1 MKKTNFTFLKGLAMS
16 ALMSFGVAEANAQ
29 LNCQNHV
36 NVSLDAACAVN
47 LSTATFAAGT
57 TSATHYTIKNGTI
70 VLASSN
76 SAIGSPVPAN
86 VSAWVGK
93 TYTFEL
99 SDATGN
105 KCWGTVKF
113 EDKLGPVCPAVKVV
127 VPADVTV
134 GNGTQ
139 ATPYVV
145 ACSTSLDAAP
155 FNVAPAFTDC
165 SGIATTSH
173 SDVVSGSLCSAT
185 GIVIERTWTAVDGN
199 GMSSTCKVWYSKQ
212 RVPAFP
218 AVPEITYPANTTVAA
233 CSPSAVVGSASHAPS
248 LVGGFPAYKSGSLSA
263 NSNASTSC
271 QLSATWT
278 DKVAATACGVT
289 IARTWV
295 VVDWCT
301 GAVLPVVAP
310 SLPGVMPV
318 VNGSVQIISLTDNV
332 KPTLVGAAPAD
343 ITISTSAS
351 GCLSDQLLAA
361 PAAKDNCNGTLTSS
375 VTVGGFTFTS
385 VAGRAQIKGLAVQTA
400 PYVAVWTIKDACGNP
415 LTVNQNIT
423 VKDLINP
430 VVVADLNTKVALTQE
445 CQATVNATT
454 FDDGSLD
461 NCCLDVNRFE
471 VARVTVTPATAT
483 TPAIFTVGT
492 YAKTITFG
500 KADCAPATP
509 MVALRVWDCNGN
521 SNVAMVNVFVEDKI
535 GPVAFGKDTTVC
547 CGSGPSA
554 TAWLNAYKLSEKSL
568 IDYPSATNPGYYDNC
583 GATLNNPIA
592 TGTINNCGVGSMT
605 RTWIATDAKNGLTTA
620 AIVRYTSENRSAYTV
635 EFPVDVEL
643 TCVAAN
649 TNNNQYATNPVAT
662 IGSGTVPGTPIV
674 TPYPGTCPLVGIE
687 YTDEVFNVLPG
698 AGENGCFKII
708 RTWKVLNWC
717 QALDLNADKSAGS
730 TAALTGGKVRYNNIS
745 ETRTGSAPN
754 SAGIYTPDVY
764 ATDVPCSK
772 IMLEAQAAYTATGG
786 HDNDGYMEYI
796 QIIKVTDNVAPSIT
810 AGNVGVAP
818 IGKECRVDVT
828 IAAPTASDCT
838 GLTSTTYQVV
848 SASNVIVASGSTYP
862 ASIKFGGLDKDGK
875 PNEPV
880 FGTYTIRYI
889 ATDRCGNYASTDVV
903 KVIADVKKPTPICYH
918 GLSTDLMPTSGD
930 VWVNCGLFD
939 AGSYDNCGPV
949 TCYIQTPAP
958 GAGAP
963 VPTIAATTSKA
974 TPTVMA
980 PMASFNCVGAQTVA
994 LWVRDAAGNFDY
1006 CETYIEI
1013 QNNMGAPNVAACVT
1027 GPVAGNKVAAAV
1039 KTEVGNAANATV
1051 AFEATGFANAIKM
1064 KTLAGIAGSAYAN
1077 NGATVKVSAENDSNP
1092 LNGVS
1097 TLDLVLIS
1105 KHILG
1110 TQPIASNYA
1119 QIAADVN
1126 NSGKI
1131 STADLVELRKMILGI
1146 QSNFSNNTSWKF
1158 FGANMQQLVTI
1169 NNIAKD
1175 ETVNFTAVKI
1185 GDINGNADATLAAGR
1200 STVNFNVADATL
1212 AAGQEVKVVMN
1223 NKEAEGFQFAM
1234 NYDAASLEVV
1244 SVDENSAVLEN
1255 GTITTAQVGTEFAVT
1270 FKAKNNVQLSKAIS
1284 LGSAI
1289 NGEAVVNGTSANVAI
1304 NFNNATSTF
1313 ELAQNQPNPFRGA
1326 TVVSFSTPVAG
1337 DYTMTI
1343 TDMAGRTVQSING
1356 TAVKGT
1362 NNVNVEMTSAGVF
1375 NYTVKTSNFTA
1386 TKKMVVI
1393 E

>member
-29 LNCQNHV
+29 LNCQNAV
-36 NVSLDAACAVN
+36 NVSLTASPGCSAT
-47 LSTATFAAGT
+47 LIPATFAAGA
-57 TSATHYTIKNGTI
+57 TSATIVTIKNGTQ
-70 VLASSN
+70 VLTAAQGFAAN
-76 SAIGSPVPAN
+76 GTGSVTVTGNA
-86 VSAWVGK
+86 GK

-99 SDATGN
+99 SDAAGN
-105 KCWGTVKF
+105 KCWGSVKF
-113 EDKLGPVCPAVKVV
+113 EDKLGPVCPAVL
-127 VPADVTV
+127 VPVTPLV
-134 GNGTQ
+134 LSGAGTM
-139 ATPYVV
+139 ASPAVV
-145 ACSTSLDAAP
+145 ACSTPLDAAP
-155 FNVAPAFTDC
+155 FTTAPAFTDC
-165 SGIATTSH
+165 SGIASTSY

-218 AVPEITYPANTTVAA
+218 TAPVATLPANVTVAA
-233 CSPSAVVGSASHAPS
+233 CSPSAVVGSASHAPAV
-248 LVGGFPAYKSGSLSA
+248 VGGWPAYQGGALSN
-263 NSNASTSC
+263 NSATSTSC

-295 VVDWCT
+295 IVDWCT
-301 GAVLPVVAP
+301 GAVLAPVAFVPAGP
-310 SLPGVMPV
+310 LGVPAAI
-318 VNGSVQIISLTDNV
+318 NGSVQIISLTDNV
-332 KPTLVGAAPAD
+332 APTLSGAAPAA

-361 PAAKDNCNGTLTSS
+361 PAATDNCNGTLTSS

-385 VAGRAQIKGLAVQTA
+385 VAGKAQIKGLATGTY
-400 PYVAVWTIKDACGNP
+400 PAVWSIKDACGNTLSVP
-415 LTVNQNIT
+415 QSIT
-423 VKDLINP
+423 VADLINP
-430 VVVADLNTKVALTQE
+430 VAVADLNTKVALTQE

-471 VARVTVTPATAT
+471 VARVTAGV
-483 TPAIFTVGT
+483 VGA
-492 YAKTITFG
+492 YAKTITFT
-500 KADCAPATP
+500 KADCAPAAP

-521 SNVAMVNVFVEDKI
+521 SNVAMVNVLVEDKI
-535 GPVAFGKDTTVC
+535 GPVAFGKDTIVC

-554 TAWLNAYKLSEKSL
+554 TAWLNAYVLPEKSL
-568 IDYPSATNPGYYDNC
+568 IDYPSANNAGWYDNC
-583 GATLNNPIA
+583 GAKAARVPSGSID
-592 TGTINNCGVGSMT
+592 NCGNGSLT
-605 RTWIATDAKNGLTTA
+605 HTWTVTDTKNGLTASTV
-620 AIVRYTSENRSAYTV
+620 VRYFSENRSAYMV
-635 EFPVDVEL
+635 EFPDDKEIQCA
-643 TCVAAN
+643 TGN
-649 TNNNQYATNPVAT
+649 TNNDQYATTPTAT
-662 IGSGTVPGTPIV
+662 GAPII
-674 TPYPGTCPLVGIE
+674 TAAANTCPLVGVE

-698 AGENGCFKII
+698 SGENGCFKII

-717 QALDLNADKSAGS
+717 QPLFLNAD
-730 TAALTGGKVRYNNIS
+730 TGGQKTTDANNARGGDRKFYNVHESRPGSPYSS
-745 ETRTGSAPN
+745 ETNGDGNVFTSGPCQAELTAIQTSYKTGWDLLGNPN
-754 SAGIYTPDVY
+754 YD
-764 ATDVPCSK
+764 
-772 IMLEAQAAYTATGG
+772 E
-786 HDNDGYMEYI
+786 DGYMEYI

-848 SASNVIVASGSTYP
+848 SASNAIVASGSTYP
-862 ASIKFGGLDKDGK
+862 ASIKFGGT
-875 PNEPV
+875 NEPV

-958 GAGAP
+958 GAGAA

-974 TPTVMA
+974 TPGVMA

-1013 QNNMGAPNVAACVT
+1013 QNNMGAPNVAACVP
-1027 GPVAGNKVAAAV
+1027 GPIPGNKVAGAV
-1039 KTEVGNAANATV
+1039 KTEAGNPATASVSFETTGAANV
-1051 AFEATGFANAIKM
+1051 IKKFSTGGTYGVF
-1064 KTLAGIAGSAYAN
+1064 YAN
-1077 NGATVKVSAENDSNP
+1077 DNATVKVSAENDKNP

-1212 AAGQEVKVVMN
+1212 TAGQEVKVVMN

>member
-16 ALMSFGVAEANAQ
+16 ALMSFSVAEANAQ
-29 LNCQNHV
+29 LNCAGQV
-36 NVSLDAACAVN
+36 NVSLDNACMVN
-47 LSTATFAAGT
+47 LLPATFAAGA
-57 TSATHYTIKNGTI
+57 TSGTLITIKNGTTI
-70 VLASSN
+70 LAGPAATI
-76 SAIGSPVPAN
+76 AINAT
-86 VSAWVGK
+86 AWIGK

-99 SDATGN
+99 AEPAPSTN
-105 KCWGTVKF
+105 KCWGSVKF
-113 EDKLGPVCPAVKVV
+113 EDKLGPACPAVLVS
-127 VPADVTV
+127 PAPAV
-134 GNGTQ
+134 GAGTL
-139 ATPYVV
+139 ASPYVV
-145 ACSTSLDAAP
+145 ACSTSLEAAP
-155 FNVAPAFTDC
+155 YNVAPAFTDC
-165 SGIATTSH
+165 SGIASTSY

-199 GMSSTCKVWYSKQ
+199 GMSTTCKVWYSKQ

-218 AVPEITYPANTTVAA
+218 AVPVITYPANVTVTA
-233 CSPSAVVGSASHAPS
+233 CGPSAVVGSPTHAPGT
-248 LVGGFPAYKSGSLSA
+248 VGGWPAYQGGALSA

-295 VVDWCT
+295 IVDWCT
-301 GAVLPVVAP
+301 GAVVLPVAP
-310 SLPGVMPV
+310 ATG
-318 VNGSVQIISLTDNV
+318 VQIISLTDNV
-332 KPTLVGAAPAD
+332 APTLTGAAPAG
-343 ITISTSAS
+343 ITISTSVS
-351 GCLSDQLLAA
+351 GCLSDQLLAP
-361 PAAKDNCNGTLTSS
+361 PAATDNCNGTLTSS
-375 VTVGGFTFTS
+375 VTVGGFTFNV
-385 VAGRAQIKGLAVQTA
+385 VAGKARILGLAVGTY
-400 PYVAVWTIKDACGNP
+400 PAVWNIKDACGNN
-415 LTVNQNIT
+415 LAVNQSIT

-445 CQATVNATT
+445 CKATVNAIT

-471 VARVTVTPATAT
+471 VARVVNGV
-483 TPAIFTVGT
+483 VGT
-492 YAKTITFG
+492 YAKTITFD
-500 KADCAPATP
+500 KADCAPAAP
-509 MVALRVWDCNGN
+509 MVALRAWDCNGN
-521 SNVAMVNVFVEDKI
+521 SNVAMVNVLVEDKI

-554 TAWLNAYKLSEKSL
+554 TAWLNAYVLPSKSL
-568 IDYPSATNPGYYDNC
+568 IDYPSSNNPGWYDNC
-583 GATLNNPIA
+583 GATA
-592 TGTINNCGVGSMT
+592 ARAQTGSIDNCGNGSLT
-605 RTWIATDAKNGLTTA
+605 HTWTVTDTKNGLTASTV
-620 AIVRYTSENRSAYTV
+620 VRYFSENRSAYMV
-635 EFPVDVEL
+635 EFPDDKEIQ
-643 TCVAAN
+643 CVAGN
-649 TNNNQYATNPVAT
+649 TNNNQYATEPIAT
-662 IGSGTVPGTPIV
+662 GSPII
-674 TPYPGTCPLVGIE
+674 TAATGTCPLVGVE
-687 YTDEVFNVLPG
+687 HTDEVFNVLPG
-698 AGENGCFKII
+698 SGENGCFKII

-717 QALDLNADKSAGS
+717 QPLNLDADVAGS
-730 TAALTGGKVRYNNIS
+730 KTTDPNNARSGKRKFYNIHESRPGSPYSAATNGDGNVF
-745 ETRTGSAPN
+745 N
-754 SAGIYTPDVY
+754 SG
-764 ATDVPCSK
+764 PCQAELAA
-772 IMLEAQAAYTATGG
+772 IAAAYNVNLVGG
-786 HDNDGYMEYI
+786 YDEDGYMEYK

-838 GLTSTTYQVV
+838 GLTGTTYQVIN
-848 SASNVIVASGSTYP
+848 SSNVVIASGSTFP
-862 ASIKFGGLDKDGK
+862 ASIKFGGTG
-875 PNEPV
+875 EPV
-880 FGTYTIRYI
+880 FGDYKIRYI
-889 ATDRCGNYASTDVV
+889 ATDRCGNYASTDVA
-903 KVIADVKKPTPICYH
+903 KTIADVKKPTPICYH
-918 GLSTDLMPTSGD
+918 GLSVDLMPTSGD
-930 VWVNCGLFD
+930 VWVNCSLFD

-958 GAGAP
+958 GAGAA

-974 TPTVMA
+974 TPGAMA
-980 PMASFNCVGAQTVA
+980 PMVSFNCTGPQTVA
-994 LWVRDAAGNFDY
+994 LWIRDAAGNFDY
-1006 CETYIEI
+1006 CETYIEV
-1013 QNNMGAPNVAACVT
+1013 QNNAGAPNVKACGTV
-1027 GPVAGNKVAAAV
+1027 PAGNKVAAAV
-1039 KTEVGNAANATV
+1039 KTEAGNPATATV
-1051 AFEATGFANAIKM
+1051 AVEATGFANSIKM
-1064 KTLAGIAGSAYAN
+1064 QTLAGLAGTVYTN
-1077 NGATVKVSAENDSNP
+1077 TGATVKVSAENDKNP

-1169 NNIAKD
+1169 NNINKD
-1175 ETVNFTAVKI
+1175 ETVDFTAVKI

-1223 NKEAEGFQFAM
+1223 NKEVEGFQFAM

-1326 TVVSFSTPVAG
+1326 TVVSFSTPVEGA
-1337 DYTMTI
+1337 YTLTI
-1343 TDMAGRTVQSING
+1343 VDMAGRTVQTQTG